1 MSNLLPPLTV
11 LRLDR
16 LWPHARKQGRDKGQI
31 YRIGYYCKGCGTK
44 TIWLVDS
51 TGDYNWTADLPFI
64 KKHFCILELSKE
76 RSIYGK
82 GRDSLGPMQQR
93 PNTDITSRSTGP
105 RARGARGRVGKV
117 D

>member
-1 MSNLLPPLTV
+1 MRDILPPLTV

-16 LWPHARKQGRDKGQI
+16 LWPHARKQGRENGQI
-31 YRIGYYCKGCGTK
+31 YRVGYYCKSCGIK

-64 KKHFCILELSKE
+64 KKHFSVLTPSKE

-82 GRDSLGPMQQR
+82 GREILGSL
-93 PNTDITSRSTGP
+93 
-105 RARGARGRVGKV
+105 
-117 D
+117 